1 MKMRNLLLAGTAGL
15 CLAFSVAGAFA
26 DSTAPH
32 YASSLPNF
40 FSSRSPLMAS
50 HYGYDDRDTT
60 QKPFDGEAAS
70 VSPSSDHR
78 GS

>member
-1 MKMRNLLLAGTAGL
+1 MRNLLLAGTAGL
-15 CLAFSVAGAFA
+15 CLAFSASAYA

-32 YASSLPNF
+32 YASALPNF

-60 QKPFDGEAAS
+60 RKPIDGEAAS
-70 VSPSSDHR
+70 VSPSSDNR